1 MNKKVII
8 IAEAGVNHNGNFDNA
23 KKLILAAANAGAD
36 YVKFQTFK
44 ADKLV
49 SKDAQKAEY
58 QKANLKEVG
67 DTQYEMLKKLE
78 MSEDWHYELIK
89 YANECGIKFL
99 STGFDEDSIDFLNSL
114 NIDLFKVPSGEIT
127 NKPYLEHIA
136 KKGKPIILSTG
147 MSTLNEVRDA
157 IRVLQNNGIS
167 NSNLTVLHCNTEYP
181 TPMSDVNLKA
191 MNSLQEEFEINIGYS
206 DHTIGIEVPI
216 AAVALGAMLIEKH
229 LTLDRTMDGPDHL
242 ASLTPE
248 ELKLMVV
255 SIRNIEFAISGS
267 GIKEPSL
274 SEQKNSLIARKS
286 IHTNKLIKK
295 GQTIKKEDL
304 IMMRPGDGISP
315 MLIESVIGSL
325 ANKNLPEGY
334 KISKTDL
341 TKRI

>member
-8 IAEAGVNHNGNFDNA
+8 IAEAGVNHNGNLDNA

-49 SKDAQKAEY
+49 SKEAKKAEY
-58 QKANLKEVG
+58 QKVNLKEEG

-99 STGFDEDSIDFLNSL
+99 STGFDEESIDFLDFL

-147 MSTLNEVRDA
+147 MSTLEEVRDA
-157 IRVLQNNGIS
+157 ISVLKDNGIP
-167 NSNLTVLHCNTEYP
+167 NNNLTVLHCNTEYP

-191 MNSLQEEFEINIGYS
+191 MNFLKEEFKVNIGYS
-206 DHTIGIEVPI
+206 DHTLGIEVPI
-216 AAVALGAMLIEKH
+216 AAVSLGARVIEKH
-229 LTLDRTMDGPDHL
+229 FTLDKNMQGPDHK
-242 ASLTPE
+242 ASLEPN
-248 ELKLMVV
+248 ELKSMINA
-255 SIRNIEFAISGS
+255 IRNIEIAISGS
-267 GIKEPSL
+267 GKKEVTE
-274 SEQKNSLIARKS
+274 SEMKNILIARKS
-286 IHTNKLIKK
+286 IHLKKSLIAGDYINADNLVMK
-295 GQTIKKEDL
+295 
-304 IMMRPGDGISP
+304 RPGTGISP
-315 MLIESVIGSL
+315 MEIGLVIGKKVTRNL
-325 ANKNLPEGY
+325 AEDHMLNY
-334 KISKTDL
+334 KDIL
-341 TKRI
+341 T